1 MSGNPKL
8 ARAVRIQTRHR
19 CTCDLR
25 LEESP
30 HRRVHAR
37 SKFCISIVPVFVYV
51 QGHKPNLLASPA
63 IGFLSSGA
71 IIKPMNRDDI
81 KNIAIAVASV
91 LVVITISVALFLM
104 SDLGN
109 VLAFVFISLPIISII
124 VLAWYIKSVKQRRLE
139 DPASRVK
146 ERELRGTCKNLI
158 QLRSRMRDIEDA
170 HSITI
175 AESVTEVDSIERA
188 IHESGGSIDPDSG
201 SVDCDQEAIKGV
213 TLFAIRNIAQDLDR
227 TERQF
232 IDRLH
237 DAAVKYAEDSRAKLG
252 TLNNAGYDLGAYIS
266 ELESVACPDK
276 DMGEIVG
283 YLDRLKAITED
294 ALRGCVDDAK
304 KLAAYH
310 TGEVS
315 ADQVEDA
322 LQARDYGGAVTRLEE
337 DITTLKTATKEE
349 FQTYRTILISALDT
363 VTGSVEDEK
372 FNEFKESVLGTSS
385 PEKLVQ
391 LNEIGGAFMKRCQ
404 TIIDQ
409 MHSELS
415 STEDGIKE
423 FMPPDYFWSASELA
437 EKDYMLDVD
446 SVGDA
451 AGLFVAMVSELR
463 PALERN
469 RESYKILNS
478 YHRTVERQIQKRL
491 AAKGMVSGDD
501 MKVGRPDEFLRLY
514 DYYHSN
520 ASCTDGTLRLAEGA
534 KIVENPL
541 TIRVTDE
548 DGNGIGGAG
557 VTLMRGTGISI
568 TLEHTT
574 GEDGYVTIENP
585 GEGNYQLIV
594 DAAQYRR
601 HEGTAALPADS
612 IDIILKR
619 KGIED
624 YLCRGKAKAIKD
636 NLPRYATDVLKE
648 LDRSGVVSS
657 EFDMYIN
664 KDYRA
669 CLLYILAEEY
679 PNLRFV
685 SHSHTSKYPV
695 LYDEEMMVARLI
707 DTAKAM
713 DKESYITSDFDIPL
727 MEEEIHH
734 LVEIAS
740 ERGIHITVEQDD
752 TT

>member
-1 MSGNPKL
+1 
-8 ARAVRIQTRHR
+8 
-19 CTCDLR
+19 
-25 LEESP
+25 
-30 HRRVHAR
+30 
-37 SKFCISIVPVFVYV
+37 
-51 QGHKPNLLASPA
+51 
-63 IGFLSSGA
+63 
-71 IIKPMNRDDI
+71 MNKDDI
-81 KNIAIAVASV
+81 KNIVIAVVSVLVVLAIAGALFLKGDSDIALLFAIIGVPIIIAVAS
-91 LVVITISVALFLM
+91 
-104 SDLGN
+104 
-109 VLAFVFISLPIISII
+109 
-124 VLAWYIKSVKQRRLE
+124 AWYIKSVKQRRLE

-146 ERELRGTCKNLI
+146 ERELRGTCNDLT
-158 QLRSRMRDIEDA
+158 QLRSRMHTIEDA

-175 AESVTEVDSIERA
+175 AESVTEVDAIEHA

-227 TERQF
+227 TEQQF
-232 IDRLH
+232 IDRLY

-252 TLNNAGYDLGAYIS
+252 TLNNAGYDLRSCIS
-266 ELESVACPDK
+266 ELESIADPDK
-276 DMGEIVG
+276 GIDEIVG
-283 YLDRLKAITED
+283 YLDRLKAVTED

-349 FQTYRTILISALDT
+349 FQTYRTSLINALDT
-363 VTGSVEDEK
+363 ATMSVEDEK
-372 FNEFKESVLGTSS
+372 FKEFKEDALGTSS
-385 PEKLVQ
+385 PEKLVR
-391 LNEIGGAFMKRCQ
+391 LNEIGDAFMKRCQ
-404 TIIDQ
+404 TIVDQ
-409 MHSELS
+409 MHYELS

-423 FMPPDYFWSASELA
+423 FMPPDYFWRASGLA
-437 EKDYMLDVD
+437 EKEHTLDTG
-446 SVGDA
+446 SVGGA
-451 AGLFVAMVSELR
+451 AGSFAAMVSELR

-491 AAKGMVSGDD
+491 AAKGTVSGDD
-501 MKVGRPDEFLRLY
+501 LKVGRQAEFLRLY
-514 DYYHSN
+514 DYYHPD
-520 ASCTDGTLRLAEGA
+520 ASCIDGTLRLAEGA

-548 DGNGIGGAG
+548 DGNGIEGAG
-557 VTLMRGTGISI
+557 VTLMRGIGISI
-568 TLEHTT
+568 TLEHIT
-574 GEDGYVTIENP
+574 GADGSVTIENP
-585 GEGNYQLIV
+585 GEGKYQLIV
-594 DAAQYRR
+594 DAAQYRK
-601 HEGTAALPADS
+601 HEGTAALPADR
-612 IDIILKR
+612 IDITLKR

-636 NLPRYATDVLKE
+636 NLNRYGADVLKE

-695 LYDEEMMVARLI
+695 LYDEERMVARLI

-713 DKESYITSDFDIPL
+713 DKESYTVSDFDIQLPPG
-727 MEEEIHH
+727 EILH
-734 LVEIAS
+734 LAEIAS
-740 ERGIHITVEQDD
+740 ERGVHITVEQDD
-752 TT
+752 TA

>member
-1 MSGNPKL
+1 MGK
-8 ARAVRIQTRHR
+8 
-19 CTCDLR
+19 
-25 LEESP
+25 
-30 HRRVHAR
+30 
-37 SKFCISIVPVFVYV
+37 
-51 QGHKPNLLASPA
+51 KPNLPASPA

-81 KNIAIAVASV
+81 KNIAIAVVSV
-91 LVVITISVALFLM
+91 LVVLIIAGALFLYGE
-104 SDLGN
+104 SDIALMF
-109 VLAFVFISLPIISII
+109 AIIGVPVII
-124 VLAWYIKSVKQRRLE
+124 AVASAWYIKSVKQRRLE

-146 ERELRGTCKNLI
+146 ERELRGTCQDMI
-158 QLRSRMRDIEDA
+158 QLRSRMHTIEDA

-175 AESVTEVDSIERA
+175 AESVTEVDSVERA
-188 IHESGGSIDPDSG
+188 IRESGGSIDPDSG
-201 SVDCDQEAIKGV
+201 SVDCDQEVIKGV

-227 TERQF
+227 AERQF
-232 IDRLH
+232 IDRLY
-237 DAAVKYAEDSRAKLG
+237 DAAAKYAEDSRAKLG
-252 TLNNAGYDLGAYIS
+252 TLNNAGYDLGSYIS
-266 ELESVACPDK
+266 KLESIACPGK
-276 DMGEIVG
+276 DTGEIVE
-283 YLDRLKAITED
+283 YLDHLKEITED

-349 FQTYRTILISALDT
+349 FQAYRETLISALDT
-363 VTGSVEDEK
+363 ATGSVEDEK
-372 FNEFKESVLGTSS
+372 FKEFKESVLGTSS

-391 LNEIGGAFMKRCQ
+391 LNEIGDAFMKRCQ
-404 TIIDQ
+404 AIIDQ

-423 FMPPDYFWSASELA
+423 FMPPDYFWRASGLA
-437 EKDYMLDVD
+437 ENEYTLDTG
-446 SVGDA
+446 SVEDA
-451 AGLFVAMVSELR
+451 AGSFAAMVSELR
-463 PALERN
+463 PALKGN

-491 AAKGMVSGDD
+491 AAKGAVSGDD
-501 MKVGRPDEFLRLY
+501 LKVGLPAEFLRLY
-514 DYYHSN
+514 DYYHPD
-520 ASCTDGTLRLAEGA
+520 ASCIDGTLRLAEGA

-548 DGNGIGGAG
+548 DGNGIEGAG
-557 VTLMRGTGISI
+557 VTLLRGIGISI
-568 TLEHTT
+568 TLEHIT
-574 GEDGYVTIENP
+574 GADGSVTIENP
-585 GEGNYQLIV
+585 GEGKYQLIV
-594 DAAQYRR
+594 DAAQYRK

-612 IDIILKR
+612 IDIILER

-636 NLPRYATDVLKE
+636 NLNRYATDVLKE
-648 LDRSGVVSS
+648 LDRNGIVSS

-695 LYDEEMMVARLI
+695 LYDEERMVSRLI

-713 DKESYITSDFDIPL
+713 DKESYTVSDFDIPL
-727 MEEEIHH
+727 PLGEILH
-734 LVEIAS
+734 LAEIAS
-740 ERGIHITVEQDD
+740 ERGAHITVEQDD
-752 TT
+752 TA

>member
-1 MSGNPKL
+1 
-8 ARAVRIQTRHR
+8 
-19 CTCDLR
+19 
-25 LEESP
+25 
-30 HRRVHAR
+30 
-37 SKFCISIVPVFVYV
+37 
-51 QGHKPNLLASPA
+51 
-63 IGFLSSGA
+63 
-71 IIKPMNRDDI
+71 MNRDDI

-91 LVVITISVALFLM
+91 LAVLIIAGALFLKGD
-104 SDLGN
+104 SDIALLFG
-109 VLAFVFISLPIISII
+109 IIGVPVII
-124 VLAWYIKSVKQRRLE
+124 AVASAWYIKSVKQRRLE

-146 ERELRGTCKNLI
+146 ERELRGTCMDMI
-158 QLRSRMRDIEDA
+158 QLRSRMHTIEDA

-175 AESVTEVDSIERA
+175 AESVTEVDAIERA

-201 SVDCDQEAIKGV
+201 SIDCDQEVIKGV

-227 TERQF
+227 TEQQF
-232 IDRLH
+232 IDRLY

-252 TLNNAGYDLGAYIS
+252 TLDNAGYDLGSYIS
-266 ELESVACPDK
+266 ELESIADPGK
-276 DMGEIVG
+276 DTGEIVG

-349 FQTYRTILISALDT
+349 FRTYRTTLISALDT
-363 VTGSVEDEK
+363 AIESVEDEK
-372 FNEFKESVLGTSS
+372 FKEFKEDVLGTSS
-385 PEKLVQ
+385 PEKLVR

-404 TIIDQ
+404 AIIDQ

-423 FMPPDYFWSASELA
+423 FMPPDYFWRESGLA
-437 EKDYMLDVD
+437 EREYTLDAGGVE
-446 SVGDA
+446 DA
-451 AGLFVAMVSELR
+451 AGSFAAMVSELR

-491 AAKGMVSGDD
+491 AARGTVSGDD
-501 MKVGRPDEFLRLY
+501 LKVGRPDKFLHLY
-514 DYYHSN
+514 DYYHPD
-520 ASCTDGTLRLAEGA
+520 ASYSDGTLSLAKGA

-548 DGNGIGGAG
+548 DGNGIEGAG
-557 VTLMRGTGISI
+557 VTLMRGIGISI
-568 TLEHTT
+568 TLEHIT
-574 GEDGYVTIENP
+574 GADGSVTIENP
-585 GEGNYQLIV
+585 GEGKYQLIV
-594 DAAQYRR
+594 DAAQYRK
-601 HEGTAALPADS
+601 HEGTAALPADR
-612 IDIILKR
+612 IDITLKR

-636 NLPRYATDVLKE
+636 NLHRYATDVLKE
-648 LDRSGVVSS
+648 LDRSGIVSS

-685 SHSHTSKYPV
+685 SHSHTSEYPV
-695 LYDEEMMVARLI
+695 LYDEERMVSRLI
-707 DTAKAM
+707 DTAKTM
-713 DKESYITSDFDIPL
+713 DKESYTASDFDIQLPL
-727 MEEEIHH
+727 EEILH
-734 LVEIAS
+734 LAEIAS
-740 ERGIHITVEQDD
+740 ERGVHITVEQDD
-752 TT
+752 TA

>member
-1 MSGNPKL
+1 
-8 ARAVRIQTRHR
+8 
-19 CTCDLR
+19 
-25 LEESP
+25 
-30 HRRVHAR
+30 
-37 SKFCISIVPVFVYV
+37 
-51 QGHKPNLLASPA
+51 
-63 IGFLSSGA
+63 
-71 IIKPMNRDDI
+71 MNKDDI
-81 KNIAIAVASV
+81 KNIVIAVASV

-124 VLAWYIKSVKQRRLE
+124 ILAWYIKSVKQRRLE

-146 ERELRGTCKNLI
+146 ERELRGTCEDMI
-158 QLRSRMRDIEDA
+158 RLRSRMHTIEDA

-175 AESVTEVDSIERA
+175 AESVTELDAIERA
-188 IHESGGSIDPDSG
+188 IQNSGGSIDPDSG
-201 SVDCDQEAIKGV
+201 SVDCDQEVIKGV

-227 TERQF
+227 TEQRF
-232 IDRLH
+232 IDRLY
-237 DAAVKYAEDSRAKLG
+237 DAAVKYAEGSRAKLG
-252 TLNNAGYDLGAYIS
+252 TLDNAGYDLGSSIS
-266 ELESVACPDK
+266 ELESIADPDK
-276 DMGEIVG
+276 GIDEIVG

-322 LQARDYGGAVTRLEE
+322 LQARDYGGAVTKLEE

-349 FQTYRTILISALDT
+349 FQTYRTSLINALDT
-363 VTGSVEDEK
+363 ATMSVEDEK
-372 FNEFKESVLGTSS
+372 FKEFKEDVLGTSS
-385 PEKLVQ
+385 PEKLVR
-391 LNEIGGAFMKRCQ
+391 LNEIGDAFMKRCQ
-404 TIIDQ
+404 TLIDQ
-409 MHSELS
+409 MHYELS

-423 FMPPDYFWSASELA
+423 FMPPDYFWKGSGLA
-437 EKDYMLDVD
+437 EKEYTMDTG
-446 SVGDA
+446 SVEDA
-451 AGLFVAMVSELR
+451 AGSFAAMVSGLR

-491 AAKGMVSGDD
+491 AAKGAVSGDD
-501 MKVGRPDEFLRLY
+501 LKVGRHAEFLRLY
-514 DYYHSN
+514 DYYHPD
-520 ASCTDGTLRLAEGA
+520 ASCIDGTLRLAEGA

-548 DGNGIGGAG
+548 DGNGIEGAG

-568 TLEHTT
+568 TLEHIT
-574 GEDGYVTIENP
+574 GEGGYVTIENP
-585 GEGNYQLIV
+585 GEGKYHLIV
-594 DAAQYRR
+594 DAAQYRK

-612 IDIILKR
+612 IDIRLER

-636 NLPRYATDVLKE
+636 NLHRYATDVLKE

-695 LYDEEMMVARLI
+695 LYDEERMVSRLI

-713 DKESYITSDFDIPL
+713 DKESYNTSDFDIPFF
-727 MEEEIHH
+727 MEEILH
-734 LVEIAS
+734 LTEIAS
-740 ERGIHITVEQDD
+740 ERGVHITVEQDD
-752 TT
+752 TA

>member
-1 MSGNPKL
+1 M
-8 ARAVRIQTRHR
+8 
-19 CTCDLR
+19 
-25 LEESP
+25 
-30 HRRVHAR
+30 
-37 SKFCISIVPVFVYV
+37 
-51 QGHKPNLLASPA
+51 
-63 IGFLSSGA
+63 
-71 IIKPMNRDDI
+71 

-91 LVVITISVALFLM
+91 LVIIIISVALFLM

-109 VLAFVFISLPIISII
+109 VLAFVFISLPIISIV
-124 VLAWYIKSVKQRRLE
+124 VLVWYIKSVKQRRLE

-146 ERELRGTCKNLI
+146 ERELRGTCMDMI
-158 QLRSRMRDIEDA
+158 HLRSRMHAIEDA

-175 AESVTEVDSIERA
+175 VESVAEVDAIERA
-188 IHESGGSIDPDSG
+188 IHESGGGIDPDSG
-201 SVDCDQEAIKGV
+201 SVDCDQDAIKGV

-227 TERQF
+227 TEQQF
-232 IDRLH
+232 IDRLY
-237 DAAVKYAEDSRAKLG
+237 DAAVKYAEDSRAKLS

-266 ELESVACPDK
+266 KLESVACPDK
-276 DMGEIVG
+276 DTGEIVG
-283 YLDRLKAITED
+283 YLDRMKAITED

-322 LQARDYGGAVTRLEE
+322 LQARDYSGAVTKLEE

-349 FQTYRTILISALDT
+349 FQIYRTTLISALDT
-363 VTGSVEDEK
+363 ATGSVEDEK
-372 FNEFKESVLGTSS
+372 FKEFKEDVLGTSS

-391 LNEIGGAFMKRCQ
+391 LNEIGDTFMKRCQ

-409 MHSELS
+409 MHYELS

-423 FMPPDYFWSASELA
+423 FMPPDYFWRASELA
-437 EKDYMLDVD
+437 EKDYTLDAD
-446 SVGDA
+446 SVEDA
-451 AGLFVAMVSELR
+451 AGLFAEMVSELH

-491 AAKGMVSGDD
+491 AAKGTVSGEDL
-501 MKVGRPDEFLRLY
+501 KVGRSDEFLRLY
-514 DYYHSN
+514 DYYHPD

-541 TIRVTDE
+541 MIRVTDE

-557 VTLMRGTGISI
+557 VTLMRGVGISI
-568 TLEHTT
+568 TLENIT
-574 GEDGYVTIENP
+574 GDDGSVTIENP
-585 GEGNYQLIV
+585 GEGKYQLIV
-594 DAAQYRR
+594 DAAQYRKY
-601 HEGTAALPADS
+601 EGTVALPADS
-612 IDIILKR
+612 IDIRLER

-636 NLPRYATDVLKE
+636 NLHRYATDVLKE
-648 LDRSGVVSS
+648 LDKSGIVSS
-657 EFDMYIN
+657 GFDMHIN

-685 SHSHTSKYPV
+685 SHSDTSKYPV
-695 LYDEEMMVARLI
+695 LYDEERMVARLI
-707 DTAKAM
+707 DAAKAM
-713 DKESYITSDFDIPL
+713 DKESYTASDFDIPL
-727 MEEEIHH
+727 MEGEIHH
-734 LVEIAS
+734 LAEIAS
-740 ERGIHITVEQDD
+740 ERGVHITVEQDD

>member
-1 MSGNPKL
+1 
-8 ARAVRIQTRHR
+8 
-19 CTCDLR
+19 
-25 LEESP
+25 
-30 HRRVHAR
+30 
-37 SKFCISIVPVFVYV
+37 
-51 QGHKPNLLASPA
+51 
-63 IGFLSSGA
+63 
-71 IIKPMNRDDI
+71 MNKDDI
-81 KNIAIAVASV
+81 KNIVIAVASV
-91 LVVITISVALFLM
+91 LVVLLIAGALFLYGE
-104 SDLGN
+104 SDIALLFG
-109 VLAFVFISLPIISII
+109 IIGVPVII
-124 VLAWYIKSVKQRRLE
+124 TIASAWYIKSVKQRRLE

-146 ERELRGTCKNLI
+146 ERELRGTCRDMI
-158 QLRSRMRDIEDA
+158 RLRSRMHDIEDA

-175 AESVTEVDSIERA
+175 AESVTELDAIERM
-188 IHESGGSIDPDSG
+188 IQNSGGSIDPDSG

-227 TERQF
+227 TEQQF
-232 IDRLH
+232 IDRLY

-252 TLNNAGYDLGAYIS
+252 TLDNAGYDLGSCIS
-266 ELESVACPDK
+266 ELESIADPDK
-276 DMGEIVG
+276 GIDEIVG

-322 LQARDYGGAVTRLEE
+322 LQARDYGEAVTKLEE

-349 FQTYRTILISALDT
+349 FQTYRTSLINALDT
-363 VTGSVEDEK
+363 ATMSVEDEK
-372 FNEFKESVLGTSS
+372 FKEFKEDVLGTSS
-385 PEKLVQ
+385 PEKLVR
-391 LNEIGGAFMKRCQ
+391 LNEIGDAFMKRCQ
-404 TIIDQ
+404 TLIDQ
-409 MHSELS
+409 MHYELS

-437 EKDYMLDVD
+437 EKDYTLDVG

-451 AGLFVAMVSELR
+451 AGLFAAMVSELR

-491 AAKGMVSGDD
+491 AAKGAVSGDD
-501 MKVGRPDEFLRLY
+501 LKVGRQAEFLRLY
-514 DYYHSN
+514 DYYHPD
-520 ASCTDGTLRLAEGA
+520 ASCIDGTLHLAEGA

-548 DGNGIGGAG
+548 DGNGIEGATI
-557 VTLMRGTGISI
+557 TLMRGIGISI
-568 TLEHTT
+568 TLEHIT
-574 GEDGYVTIENP
+574 GDDGSVTIENP
-585 GEGNYQLIV
+585 GEGKYQLIV
-594 DAAQYRR
+594 DAAQYRK

-612 IDIILKR
+612 IDIKLER

-624 YLCRGKAKAIKD
+624 YLCRGKSKAIKD
-636 NLPRYATDVLKE
+636 NLHRYATDVLKE
-648 LDRSGVVSS
+648 LDRSGIVSS

-695 LYDEEMMVARLI
+695 LYDEERMVSRLI

-713 DKESYITSDFDIPL
+713 DKESYNTSDFNIPL
-727 MEEEIHH
+727 PAEEI
-734 LVEIAS
+734 LQLAEIAN
-740 ERGIHITVEQDD
+740 ERGVHITVGQDD
-752 TT
+752 TA

>member
-1 MSGNPKL
+1 
-8 ARAVRIQTRHR
+8 
-19 CTCDLR
+19 
-25 LEESP
+25 
-30 HRRVHAR
+30 
-37 SKFCISIVPVFVYV
+37 
-51 QGHKPNLLASPA
+51 
-63 IGFLSSGA
+63 
-71 IIKPMNRDDI
+71 MNKDDI
-81 KNIAIAVASV
+81 KNIVIAVVSV
-91 LVVITISVALFLM
+91 LVVLLIAGALFLKGN
-104 SDLGN
+104 SDIALLFGIIG
-109 VLAFVFISLPIISII
+109 VPVIVFAAS
-124 VLAWYIKSVKQRRLE
+124 AWYIKSVKQRRLE

-146 ERELRGTCKNLI
+146 ERELRGTCTDML
-158 QLRSRMRDIEDA
+158 QLRSRMRDIGDA

-188 IHESGGSIDPDSG
+188 IYESGGRIDPTIG
-201 SVDCDQEAIKGV
+201 PVDCDQEAIKGV

-227 TERQF
+227 TEQQF

-252 TLNNAGYDLGAYIS
+252 TLNNAGYDLGAYIA

-276 DMGEIVG
+276 DTDEIVS

-322 LQARDYGGAVTRLEE
+322 LQARDYGGAVTRLEK

-349 FQTYRTILISALDT
+349 FLTYRTTLISALDT
-363 VTGSVEDEK
+363 ATGSVEDEK
-372 FNEFKESVLGTSS
+372 FKEFKESVLGTSS
-385 PEKLVQ
+385 PEKLVR
-391 LNEIGGAFMKRCQ
+391 LHEIGGAFMKRCQ
-404 TIIDQ
+404 TLIDQ
-409 MHSELS
+409 MHYELS

-437 EKDYMLDVD
+437 EKDYTLDVG

-451 AGLFVAMVSELR
+451 AGLFAAMVSELR

-491 AAKGMVSGDD
+491 TAKGVVSGDD
-501 MKVGRPDEFLRLY
+501 LKVGRSDEFLRLY
-514 DYYHSN
+514 DYYHPD
-520 ASCTDGTLRLAEGA
+520 ASCIDGTLRLAEGA

-557 VTLMRGTGISI
+557 VTLMRGIGISI
-568 TLEHTT
+568 TLEHIT
-574 GEDGYVTIENP
+574 GEDGSVTIENP
-585 GEGNYQLIV
+585 GEGKYQLIV
-594 DAAQYRR
+594 DAAQYRK

-612 IDIILKR
+612 IDIRLER

-636 NLPRYATDVLKE
+636 NLHRYATDVLKE
-648 LDRSGVVSS
+648 LDRSGIVSS

-695 LYDEEMMVARLI
+695 LYDEERMVSRLI

-713 DKESYITSDFDIPL
+713 DKESYNTSDFNIPL
-727 MEEEIHH
+727 PTEEILH
-734 LVEIAS
+734 LTEIAS
-740 ERGIHITVEQDD
+740 ERGVHITVEQDD
-752 TT
+752 TA